1 MTQRVIVA
9 LAYAISVAAAMWQ
22 ASGTP
27 ETPEAWGGFIVAVV
41 IAGWGKFSSNTTMV
55 APNRAAWTEQE
66 RKQEALDA
74 LNKGLK

>member
-27 ETPEAWGGFIVAVV
+27 ETPEAWGGFIVAIV
-41 IAGWGKFSSNTTMV
+41 IAGWGKFSSNTTVVGMDRKV
-55 APNRAAWTEQE
+55 WTPEE

-74 LNKGLK
+74 LNKGIK